1 MTLSIDGTDI
11 GQAIE
16 LAIVVGT
23 IVMMVIGAVLVWLMV
38 RPPRHGG
45 EERRQRRAGR
55 ATSEAREIEAATAEE
70 MVRLIARMEERL
82 AVLERAVGDV
92 NETPR
97 RIEARGQELFEAGE
111 ESPETRRRK

>member
-23 IVMMVIGAVLVWLMV
+23 IVMMVIGAFLVWLMV
-38 RPPRHGG
+38 RPPRHVR
-45 EERRQRRAGR
+45 EERRRRGAK
-55 ATSEAREIEAATAEE
+55 SEAREIDAETAEE
-70 MVRLIARMEERL
+70 MVRLIERMEERL

-97 RIEARGQELFEAGE
+97 RIEARGPEIFEVGE
-111 ESPETRRRK
+111 ESPETRRER

>member
-1 MTLSIDGTDI
+1 MTFSIDGTDI

-23 IVMMVIGAVLVWLMV
+23 IVMMAIGAFVVWLMV
-38 RPPRHGG
+38 RPPRHVR
-45 EERRQRRAGR
+45 EERRQRGR
-55 ATSEAREIEAATAEE
+55 KPEAREIDAATAEE
-70 MVRLIARMEERL
+70 MVRLIERMEDRL

-97 RIEARGQELFEAGE
+97 RIEPRGQELFEAGE
-111 ESPETRRRK
+111 KSPETRRVK

>member
-23 IVMMVIGAVLVWLMV
+23 IVMMVIGAFLVWLMV
-38 RPPRHGG
+38 RPPRHVR
-45 EERRQRRAGR
+45 EERRLRGR
-55 ATSEAREIEAATAEE
+55 KPATREIDQGTAEE
-70 MVRLIARMEERL
+70 MIRLIERMEERL

-92 NETPR
+92 NEAPR
-97 RIEARGQELFEAGE
+97 RIEARGREIFEAGE
-111 ESPETRRRK
+111 ESPERRER